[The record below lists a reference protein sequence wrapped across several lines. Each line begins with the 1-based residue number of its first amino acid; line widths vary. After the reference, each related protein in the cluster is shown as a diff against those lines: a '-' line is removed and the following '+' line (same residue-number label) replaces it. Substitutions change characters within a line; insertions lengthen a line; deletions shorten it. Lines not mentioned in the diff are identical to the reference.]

1 MPSRPL
7 RPICR
12 RMRRRRIR
20 RRLDT
25 IRCRRSSRTLTS
37 PWDLSLLEC
46 GRPPMCSTAKRRS
59 PYPRSTTA
67 TATAT
72 ASDLC
77 SSIARKTMYIV
88 VVKLKK
94 NASRLGSCTVFPV
107 RAISASSQPHR
118 ASKSR
123 LRRLGVHHVL
133 RLLLEHARMQLV
145 AFLQG
150 EKTLFLSRPAA

>member
-1 MPSRPL
+1 
-7 RPICR
+7 
-12 RMRRRRIR
+12 
-20 RRLDT
+20 
-25 IRCRRSSRTLTS
+25 
-37 PWDLSLLEC
+37 
-46 GRPPMCSTAKRRS
+46 
-59 PYPRSTTA
+59 
-67 TATAT
+67 
-72 ASDLC
+72 
-77 SSIARKTMYIV
+77 MYIV

-145 AFLQG
+145 TFLQG
-150 EKTLFLSRPAA
+150 EKTLFLSRPVQLQRQNAHLHWGTSKGEHATPRRSVQP